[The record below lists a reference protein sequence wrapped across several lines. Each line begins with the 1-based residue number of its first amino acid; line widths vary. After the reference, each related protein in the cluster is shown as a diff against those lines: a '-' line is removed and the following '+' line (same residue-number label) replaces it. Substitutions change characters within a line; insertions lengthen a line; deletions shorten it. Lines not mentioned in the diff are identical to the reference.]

1 MITVRGRG
9 ADIRPSPLRQ
19 PPERSFVGAGV
30 AGNRSVSPWHRPA
43 GRRVRCA
50 QMTDLGAV
58 RPFTTSARP
67 GHHGLAE
74 RIRGSVRNCQAA
86 PKEVKGG
93 QIIEKICIRF
103 DDGIRENSEYA
114 LLDLVIIIILQSVTD
129 FLSKYELLTVEREC
143 SASKQRHARASG
155 DRNAIICCIDE

>member
-1 MITVRGRG
+1 MTDLGAVRPFTTSARPGHHGLAER
-9 ADIRPSPLRQ
+9 IR
-19 PPERSFVGAGV
+19 

-74 RIRGSVRNCQAA
+74 RIRPSRDRIAIWSQLRSGRVSRLMKSAFVLITTFSAN
-86 PKEVKGG
+86 
-93 QIIEKICIRF
+93 
-103 DDGIRENSEYA
+103 
-114 LLDLVIIIILQSVTD
+114 
-129 FLSKYELLTVEREC
+129 KYYCFFTTY
-143 SASKQRHARASG
+143 
-155 DRNAIICCIDE
+155 